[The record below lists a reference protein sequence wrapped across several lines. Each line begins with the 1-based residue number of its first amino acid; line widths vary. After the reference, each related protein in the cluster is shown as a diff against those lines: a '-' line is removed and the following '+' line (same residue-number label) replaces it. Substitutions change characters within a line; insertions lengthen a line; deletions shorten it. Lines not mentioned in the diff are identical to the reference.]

1 MKMKEKKIII
11 SGGGTAGHLYPAL
24 TVGNKLI
31 EKNPLLRLT
40 FVGSNR
46 ELERNI
52 MKHYKAEFIALKIE
66 GIKGR
71 GLKTIKSLFLLPFSF
86 LKSFAILLRIKPC
99 LVIGV
104 GGYSSGPIVL
114 LASLMRIPTLILE
127 QNLYPGL
134 TNRLLLRW
142 VQKAAV
148 SFKNSLPSF
157 KGKGVFI
164 GNPVREEFHHI
175 SPKKRTPHLTL
186 LIFGGSQ
193 GSHFLN
199 KGITATLPLFKEE
212 KQKLKIF
219 HQTGKKDF
227 DWVKNIYTQ
236 NNFKDVTVKSYFYE
250 MANYFQISDLII
262 CRAGA
267 TTVAELI
274 ASQKASL
281 LIPFSQATDNHQA
294 LNAGE
299 LAAIKGAE
307 IILEEEFS
315 PEILAGKVL
324 YLLKNKEKIT
334 QMEKNLAGLKT
345 ENAAEKI
352 SGLCY
357 ELMESGRRS
366 N

>member
-1 MKMKEKKIII
+1 MKEKKIII

-31 EKNPLLRLT
+31 EKNPHLRLT
-40 FVGSNR
+40 FVGSSR

-52 MKHYKAEFIALKIE
+52 MKQYKAEFIALKIE

-71 GLKTIKSLFLLPFSF
+71 GLKIIKSLFLLPYSF
-86 LKSFAILLRIKPC
+86 LKSFAILLRIKPA

-114 LASLMRIPTLILE
+114 LAALMRIPTLILE

-148 SFKNSLPSF
+148 SFKNSLPAF

-175 SPKKRTPHLTL
+175 SPKKRTNHLTL

-199 KGITATLPLFKEE
+199 KGITITLPLLKEE
-212 KQKLKIF
+212 KEKLKIF

-227 DWVKNIYTQ
+227 EWVKKSYTQ

-250 MANYFQISDLII
+250 MANYFQKSDLII

-267 TTVAELI
+267 TTIAELI

-315 PEILAGKVL
+315 PEILAGKIF
-324 YLLKNKEKIT
+324 YLLKNKGKIT
-334 QMEKNLAGLKT
+334 QMEKNLNGLKT

-357 ELMESGRRS
+357 ELMEPCRRS

>member
-24 TVGNKLI
+24 TVGKKLI
-31 EKNPLLRLT
+31 EKNPHLHLT
-40 FVGSNR
+40 FVGSSR

-157 KGKGVFI
+157 KGKGVYI
-164 GNPVREEFHHI
+164 GNPVREEFYYI
-175 SPKKRTPHLTL
+175 SPKKRADHLTL

-199 KGITATLPLFKEE
+199 KGITTTLPLLKEE
-212 KQKLKIF
+212 KDKLKIF

-227 DWVKNIYTQ
+227 DWVKKSYTQ
-236 NNFKDVTVKSYFYE
+236 NNFEDVTVKSYFYE
-250 MANYFQISDLII
+250 MANYFQKSDLII

-267 TTVAELI
+267 TTIAELI

-281 LIPFSQATDNHQA
+281 LIPFSRATDNHQA

-299 LAAIKGAE
+299 LEAIKGAE
-307 IILEEEFS
+307 IILEEDFS
-315 PEILAGKVL
+315 PEILAGKIF
-324 YLLKNKEKIT
+324 YLLKNKGKIT
-334 QMEKNLAGLKT
+334 QMEKNLTGLKT
-345 ENAAEKI
+345 ENAAGKI
-352 SGLCY
+352 SSLCY